1 MKKPIGMEDPTKQEA
16 SKRRFTLRINVFF
29 FFTFFLFSVLIVRLA
44 MLQFV
49 EGKELLAEKNDI
61 NNANTPIPPI
71 RGNIF
76 DRQSAP
82 LASTT
87 SSQSLYFRVEQK
99 QPKEEVVALAKRLAD
114 IFATHGRPTAAPL
127 SAADIIKE
135 MDVGYDLEMKE
146 TETKPSYFSV
156 PRRIKA
162 DLTQAEMAFIL
173 EHRDE
178 LKWLEI
184 TEESI
189 RSYDPVKPV
198 AVQLVGYMRPFSQA
212 REPKYGIEFYKDKTN
227 TKGYMDTEYVGYDG
241 IELMYQEELRGKNGV
256 KSYPVNAAHKIIGQ
270 VEITKPQKGNNLY
283 LTIDKNVQSI
293 TETAIMDH
301 LAYLK
306 SPAVRNDPYIGRG
319 KNAVAGYAV
328 AIEVETGK
336 VVTMASMPDYNPGVW
351 AGGIPK
357 SEYDRIQSFI
367 NNGTI
372 TTAYPDYPAEEI
384 KYHPTSI
391 VYMGSVVKPL
401 SVLIGLKEGL
411 FGVNTI
417 YQDTGTFY
425 YGKDNNAK
433 LSNSDTRAWGPI
445 NATKAIQYS
454 SNTFMSAMIG
464 NELYGRKREKAVDIW
479 DSYLAK
485 FGLGVLT
492 GSGLPKESPGISEY
506 KTNTKESIQQR
517 MVFASWGQNEKYTT
531 LQLAQYATTLAT
543 RGERLKPLLVDR
555 IETYDGEPLQ
565 QFNEKV
571 VLDKTD
577 FSKEYWD
584 AVFKGMKEVK
594 VNGFD
599 DFPYTLARKTGTS
612 TQKVAGN
619 KDVDNAV
626 FIAFAPLEKP
636 KLAVA
641 VVVPEGGYGA
651 YGAAPIARKIFDA
664 YDYYYGLDGV
674 PKKSAGTNGA
684 AGAVTPTPAP

>member
-1 MKKPIGMEDPTKQEA
+1 MKKTDRHGRPDEA
-16 SKRRFTLRINVFF
+16 GGQQAPEFYASDQCVLFSLR
-29 FFTFFLFSVLIVRLA
+29 FFLFSVLIVRLA

-306 SPAVRNDPYIGRG
+306 KPGGSQRSVYRQRQERGGR
-319 KNAVAGYAV
+319 VCRRHR
-328 AIEVETGK
+328 
-336 VVTMASMPDYNPGVW
+336 
-351 AGGIPK
+351 GGN
-357 SEYDRIQSFI
+357 R
-367 NNGTI
+367 
-372 TTAYPDYPAEEI
+372 
-384 KYHPTSI
+384 
-391 VYMGSVVKPL
+391 
-401 SVLIGLKEGL
+401 EG
-411 FGVNTI
+411 
-417 YQDTGTFY
+417 
-425 YGKDNNAK
+425 
-433 LSNSDTRAWGPI
+433 R
-445 NATKAIQYS
+445 
-454 SNTFMSAMIG
+454 
-464 NELYGRKREKAVDIW
+464 
-479 DSYLAK
+479 
-485 FGLGVLT
+485 
-492 GSGLPKESPGISEY
+492 
-506 KTNTKESIQQR
+506 
-517 MVFASWGQNEKYTT
+517 
-531 LQLAQYATTLAT
+531 
-543 RGERLKPLLVDR
+543 
-555 IETYDGEPLQ
+555 YDGQ
-565 QFNEKV
+565 H
-571 VLDKTD
+571 
-577 FSKEYWD
+577 
-584 AVFKGMKEVK
+584 
-594 VNGFD
+594 
-599 DFPYTLARKTGTS
+599 
-612 TQKVAGN
+612 AG
-619 KDVDNAV
+619 
-626 FIAFAPLEKP
+626 L
-636 KLAVA
+636 
-641 VVVPEGGYGA
+641 
-651 YGAAPIARKIFDA
+651 
-664 YDYYYGLDGV
+664 
-674 PKKSAGTNGA
+674 
-684 AGAVTPTPAP
+684 